1 MYTTSRAANV
11 RNLSIALVNGTVTL
25 IILLIAPLG
34 LAAVITNTFL
44 VTAATFLTATAAD
57 QITRYLQPS
66 RTQSLQT
73 PLDSGAES
81 SQIIPGDRDSQ
92 NIDK

>member
-11 RNLSIALVNGTVTL
+11 RNLSIALINGTVTL

-34 LAAVITNTFL
+34 LAAVVTNTFL

-57 QITRYLQPS
+57 QITRRS
-66 RTQSLQT
+66 EERV
-73 PLDSGAES
+73 
-81 SQIIPGDRDSQ
+81 
-92 NIDK
+92 

>member
-1 MYTTSRAANV
+1 MYTTSRAANL
-11 RNLSIALVNGTVTL
+11 RNLSIALVNGLITL

-34 LAAVITNTFL
+34 LAAVISNTFL

-66 RTQSLQT
+66 RPQSIQT
-73 PLDSGAES
+73 PLDSGTES
-81 SQIIPGDRDSQ
+81 AQIVSGDSQ
-92 NIDK
+92 SLDRK

>member
-1 MYTTSRAANV
+1 MYTTLRTANV

-57 QITRYLQPS
+57 KITRYLQPS
-66 RTQSLQT
+66 RAQSIENS
-73 PLDSGAES
+73 LDSGAES
-81 SQIIPGDRDSQ
+81 AQIIPGDRDSQ
-92 NIDK
+92 NIEK

>member
-1 MYTTSRAANV
+1 MYTTSRAANL

-66 RTQSLQT
+66 RDRSLQN
-73 PLDSGAES
+73 PLNYDPES
-81 SQIIPGDRDSQ
+81 SQIIEGDSQ
-92 NIDK
+92 NLERK

>member
-44 VTAATFLTATAAD
+44 VTAATAAD

-66 RTQSLQT
+66 RAQSIENS
-73 PLDSGAES
+73 LDSGAES
-81 SQIIPGDRDSQ
+81 AQIIPGDRDFQ
-92 NIDK
+92 NIEK

>member
-1 MYTTSRAANV
+1 MYTTLRAANV

-44 VTAATFLTATAAD
+44 VTAATAAD
-57 QITRYLQPS
+57 KITRYLQPS
-66 RTQSLQT
+66 RAQ
-73 PLDSGAES
+73 
-81 SQIIPGDRDSQ
+81 
-92 NIDK
+92 